1 MDGWDLPTIL
11 LKLLVPILSNFALQS
26 VLFVIE
32 ASVLGRISVHT
43 LEHLHDI
50 FELLRDRLF
59 LLLDVGHHLFEYPF
73 ALNFRFIFKLLVALI
88 TTTQLCAVFL
98 LSLLTDLVLS
108 FFTTL
113 FKGDDSP
120 ALKIGDGAVVEVV
133 QSGASDD
140 QLAAQAGDQAHAR
153 VVQQVN

>member
-11 LKLLVPILSNFALQS
+11 LKLLVPILSNLALQS

-88 TTTQLCAVFL
+88 ATTQLCAVFL

-108 FFTTL
+108 FFTTF
-113 FKGDDSP
+113 FKSDDSP
-120 ALKIGDGAVVEVV
+120 SFKISDGAVIKVVECRA
-133 QSGASDD
+133 GKY
-140 QLAAQAGDQAHAR
+140 QLAAQT
-153 VVQQVN
+153 